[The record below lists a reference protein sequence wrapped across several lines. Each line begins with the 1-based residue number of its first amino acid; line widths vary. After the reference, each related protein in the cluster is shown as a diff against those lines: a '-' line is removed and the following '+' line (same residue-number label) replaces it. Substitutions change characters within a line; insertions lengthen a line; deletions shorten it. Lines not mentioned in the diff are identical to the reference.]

1 MPAVIDSGS
10 DSSGPRQVYLYFGS
24 LTLLVY
30 LTLPHG
36 PLLDV
41 ATSYMLKNQLHASA
55 TEVST
60 FRLLSALP
68 VYLAFL
74 FGLARDYWSPFRLRD
89 RGFFLLFAPLSAAVF
104 LWLAYSPLS
113 FPGLLAGTLLLM
125 VSFRFITAAYQ
136 GLIALVGQER
146 LMSGRLS
153 ALWNTVSFLPWVAGA
168 FASGYLTEHMQ
179 PRQIF
184 ILVAALTA
192 FIALLGLLKP
202 RAVFS
207 QTYDQ
212 PPARRGR
219 LIDDLKRLVRHR
231 AVCPAVLVMM
241 IFQFSPGSN
250 TPLQFYLTNELHA
263 SDAAYA
269 NYSGIFLLSFI
280 PAFLLYGYLC
290 KRVSLRTLLIWATVI
305 TIPQMVPLAF
315 VHSANMALLLAVPS
329 GLMGGLAQ
337 AAYIDLAMRSC
348 PSGLQGTL
356 MMMVDGMTQLSYR
369 GGDVVGSWMYA
380 GHPGHG
386 FLYCVLTTTAAYAL
400 ILPVLLLI
408 PKDLISTADGEPA
421 SPGDAA
427 PR

>member
-1 MPAVIDSGS
+1 MAAVTLSQDDSTA
-10 DSSGPRQVYLYFGS
+10 PRKVYLYFGS

-55 TEVST
+55 TQVST

-74 FGLARDYWSPFRLRD
+74 FGLARDRWSPFGLRD
-89 RGFFLLFAPLSAAVF
+89 RGYFLLFAPLSVAAF
-104 LWLAYSPLS
+104 LWMAYSPLS
-113 FPGLLAGTLLLM
+113 YSGLFSGLLLLM

-153 ALWNTVSFLPWVAGA
+153 ALWNTVSFIPWIGGA
-168 FASGYLTEHMQ
+168 FASGYVTEHLH

-184 ILVAALTA
+184 ILVATLTA
-192 FIALLGLLKP
+192 LIAVLGLLKP

-212 PPARRGR
+212 PQARRGR
-219 LIDDLKRLVRHR
+219 LVADLKRLVRHR
-231 AVCPAVLVMM
+231 AVYPAALVML

-290 KRVSLRTLLIWATVI
+290 RRVSLRTLLIWATVI

-315 VHSANMALLLAVPS
+315 VHSADMALLLAVPS

-356 MMMVDGMTQLSYR
+356 MMTVDGMTQLSYR
-369 GGDVVGSWMYA
+369 GGDVVGSWIYA
-380 GHPGHG
+380 SNPGHG

-408 PKDLISTADGEPA
+408 PKDVVSTADGERA
-421 SPGDAA
+421 SSASAYA
-427 PR
+427 P